1 MKILYT
7 NYGYDLVLLS
17 DGSMAISQN
26 NIIVE
31 KTGIQY
37 SEELEDFVLDFFLYD
52 YVEDQREKEELEGY
66 FS

>member
-1 MKILYT
+1 M
-7 NYGYDLVLLS
+7 LLS